1 MVEGT
6 ALMSHATS
14 MALDQDLGPEAVR
27 GLYNLAED
35 KMAAGRFAEAEELL
49 ERGLAVVNRRGDR
62 HMERQL
68 VAQGQYL
75 RLVLG
80 RWDEVLANADA
91 LRSDDIDDQW
101 SFQALVPIPSILV
114 NRGEMAQALELV
126 QPLSADTGWAE
137 STVMAQG
144 ARAVILREMGEAA
157 RALGD
162 ARQAALS
169 VIDRSLSH
177 TPVEFAE
184 AVECA
189 FDAQDTDVV
198 RELLERIDM
207 LKPVQLIPLLD
218 AEAMRARGRLAAQEG
233 DPESAQRWFRRS
245 IDLFRELETP
255 FLLARALLQ
264 YAELHGAAD
273 EASALR
279 DEAVAAVRSAWRDT
293 LARAGS
299 RGNDRGFRMITCANC
314 GAESPPGQRFCGQ
327 CGSPLVRVCASCG
340 AENPPDNRFCGSCGS
355 ASDRNGSRVA
365 GSGPHAGFGA
375 ASGVGPIR
383 RPGRFHDA
391 CPSIAIRRRSASFSA
406 ATSTAAGR

>member
-233 DPESAQRWFRRS
+233 DPESAQPWFRRS

-279 DEAVAAVRSAWRDT
+279 DEAVELFQALGATSWIER
-293 LARAGS
+293 ARAGTTEA
-299 RGNDRGFRMITCANC
+299 FA
-314 GAESPPGQRFCGQ
+314 
-327 CGSPLVRVCASCG
+327 
-340 AENPPDNRFCGSCGS
+340 
-355 ASDRNGSRVA
+355 
-365 GSGPHAGFGA
+365 
-375 ASGVGPIR
+375 
-383 RPGRFHDA
+383 
-391 CPSIAIRRRSASFSA
+391 
-406 ATSTAAGR
+406 